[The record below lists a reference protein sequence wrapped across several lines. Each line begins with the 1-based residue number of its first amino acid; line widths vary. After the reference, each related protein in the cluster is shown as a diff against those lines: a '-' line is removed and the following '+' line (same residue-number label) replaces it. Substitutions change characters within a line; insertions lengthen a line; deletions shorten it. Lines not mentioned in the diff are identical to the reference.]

1 MGAKVRI
8 KRPGKAVRTNKA
20 AKTKNSRARSALSA
34 FIALGLFLIFLPL
47 GLAIGVT
54 PASASSN
61 TITSPTNGS
70 TVSGLVT
77 ITVNGTA
84 TSGEPYCPAPFID
97 IWITDSTAQTVSSW
111 QKTGLRTG
119 TSWGPVNG
127 LTRYWPSNDIQDGAY
142 TINAEVSNYAGILCT
157 DNATTASITVTVTG
171 GTPGPTPPSYSGYY
185 EVASD
190 GGIFAFD
197 APFFGSMGGKPLN
210 EPIVGMTADPATG
223 GYWMVASDGGI
234 FAFDVPFHGSMGGKP
249 LNKPIVGMAAT
260 PDGNGCWLVASDGG
274 VFAFGD
280 AGYHGSMGGTPLNAP
295 IVGMTATPAG
305 GGYWLVAADGGVFS
319 LGDASFFGST
329 GNRRLNRSV
338 VAMAAVPTVVVT
350 STPVL
355 PAVRRPG
362 IDVPPGSPAATI
374 PSVHLPAAIGGGVP
388 GRPAGG
394 GGIFPSW
401 TGLG

>member
-84 TSGEPYCPAPFID
+84 TSGELYCPAPFID

-190 GGIFAFD
+190 GGIFAFGS
-197 APFFGSMGGKPLN
+197 AQFHGSMGGKPLN

-260 PDGNGCWLVASDGG
+260 PGGNGYYEVATDGG
-274 VFAFGD
+274 IFAFGS
-280 AGYHGSMGGTPLNAP
+280 AQFHGSMGGKPLNEP
-295 IVGMTATPAG
+295 IVGMTVDPVTD
-305 GGYWLVAADGGVFS
+305 GYWMDASDGGIF
-319 LGDASFFGST
+319 AFNAPFFGSM
-329 GNRRLNRSV
+329 G
-338 VAMAAVPTVVVT
+338 
-350 STPVL
+350 
-355 PAVRRPG
+355 
-362 IDVPPGSPAATI
+362 
-374 PSVHLPAAIGGGVP
+374 
-388 GRPAGG
+388 GRPLSKPIVGMT
-394 GGIFPSW
+394 SS
-401 TGLG
+401 

>member
-210 EPIVGMTADPATG
+210 EPIVGMASTPGGNGYWMVASDGGIFAFGSAKFHGSMGGKPLNEPIVGMTVDPATG

-260 PDGNGCWLVASDGG
+260 PGGNGYYEVATDGG
-274 VFAFGD
+274 IFAFGS
-280 AGYHGSMGGTPLNAP
+280 AQFHGSMGGKPLNEP
-295 IVGMTATPAG
+295 IVGMTVDPVTD
-305 GGYWLVAADGGVFS
+305 GYWMDASDGGIF
-319 LGDASFFGST
+319 AFNAPFFGSM
-329 GNRRLNRSV
+329 G
-338 VAMAAVPTVVVT
+338 
-350 STPVL
+350 
-355 PAVRRPG
+355 
-362 IDVPPGSPAATI
+362 
-374 PSVHLPAAIGGGVP
+374 
-388 GRPAGG
+388 GRPLNKPIVGMT
-394 GGIFPSW
+394 SS
-401 TGLG
+401 